1 MTPDSSDLKGGCTP
15 VAHSVGDVN
24 AAAAHYWRQTSNK
37 DGSFDLTRCSVLV
50 ADDDPTVGK
59 MIRDLVKMS
68 LRCNVELVPDGYA
81 AVEALSERAFDVF
94 ISDMI
99 MPGPS
104 GLDLVKMAQDRWP
117 YTDVIVVSGEVEC
130 FPYVDVVRAG
140 AKDFIAKPFALAEME
155 AKLLR
160 VFRERALL
168 GARIVAEHKYRSVFE
183 LNMNGMVFLN
193 EGTHQITDA
202 NEAFCNLCGRDRD
215 HVISAPFAELLET
228 GDRERF
234 EQGLALCST
243 IQQGTLGDVTVV
255 RPDGQEIFLDV
266 SVTFVQAGVE
276 RTICLSFKDT
286 TEKRLLEER
295 MVETAKKDALTG
307 LLNKRSFSMELEEA
321 VGRARNEDSRLCMIF
336 LDVDNFK
343 RCNDTYG
350 HPVGDKVLKTIG
362 KIILGSFRRGQDLGF
377 RFGGDEF
384 AVLLV
389 GADGN
394 VGQRIAE
401 RIRAELEKSEN
412 FGASLSVGVA
422 EYQAGMNSTDLTKR
436 ADEALY
442 RAKSEGRNTVCVA

>member
-1 MTPDSSDLKGGCTP
+1 MTCDRGNLEGGSAP
-15 VAHSVGDVN
+15 VALSVGDER
-24 AAAAHYWRQTSNK
+24 ATLSHYWRQISNG

-50 ADDDPTVGK
+50 ADDDPSVGK
-59 MIRDLVKMS
+59 MTRDLVKSS
-68 LRCNVELVPDGYA
+68 LHCNVELVPDGSA
-81 AVEALSERAFDVF
+81 AIEALSERAFDVF
-94 ISDMI
+94 IADMI

-104 GLDLVKMAQDRWP
+104 GLDLVKMVQERWP
-117 YTDVIVVSGEVEC
+117 YTDIIVFSGEIES

-140 AKDFIAKPFALAEME
+140 AKDFIAKPYALAEME

-183 LNMNGMVFLN
+183 LNTNGMVFLS
-193 EGTHQITDA
+193 EATHQITDV
-202 NEAFCNLCGRDRD
+202 NEAFCSLSGRDRD
-215 HVISAPFAELLET
+215 LLVSAPFAELLDT
-228 GDRERF
+228 ADRERF

-243 IQQGTLGDVTVV
+243 IQQGTLGDVIVV

-286 TEKRLLEER
+286 TEKRLLEDR
-295 MVETAKKDALTG
+295 LVETAKTDPLTG

-321 VGRARNEDSRLCMIF
+321 VGHVRTEGGVLCMIF

-362 KIILGSFRRGQDLGF
+362 KIIMGSIRRAQDSGF

-389 GADGN
+389 GADGK
-394 VGQRIAE
+394 VGLRIGE
-401 RIRAELEKSEN
+401 RIRSELEKGEN

-422 EYQAGMNSTDLTKR
+422 EYQAGMSSADFTKR

-442 RAKSEGRNTVCVA
+442 RAKSQGRNTVCVA